1 MESEDRKLVL
11 DARVGDRAAFTKLVD
26 RYRGRIFALAV
37 SIMNDHAGAL
47 ELTRDTFVRAHKE
60 LPKLTDADRFPGW
73 LAQLA
78 YRLGREKRHDR
89 MEDSETEL
97 SLERSG
103 GIALDKLDRLGMEGS
118 GATLATPF
126 GKGEAELALLE
137 ALVQALPER
146 VRVALDLRFRE
157 GLSYDEIAETLEV
170 PRAQVPA
177 LLARGARKL
186 RSKLKPFLKRGAR

>member
-1 MESEDRKLVL
+1 LDEEDRKLVL
-11 DARVGDRAAFTKLVD
+11 DARVGMREAFTKLVD
-26 RYRGRIFALAV
+26 RYRGRVYGLAV
-37 SIMNDHAGAL
+37 SIMNDHASAL

-60 LPKLTDADRFPGW
+60 LPRLDDADRFPGW
-73 LAQLA
+73 LARLT
-78 YRLGREKRHDR
+78 YREGREKRHGR
-89 MEDSETEL
+89 MEDSEAEL
-97 SLERSG
+97 AMERSSG
-103 GIALDKLDRLGMEGS
+103 VPLDRLALEGS

-137 ALVQALPER
+137 ALVAALPER

-170 PRAQVPA
+170 PRAQVPV

-186 RSKLKPFLKRGAR
+186 RSKLKPFLRRGAKS